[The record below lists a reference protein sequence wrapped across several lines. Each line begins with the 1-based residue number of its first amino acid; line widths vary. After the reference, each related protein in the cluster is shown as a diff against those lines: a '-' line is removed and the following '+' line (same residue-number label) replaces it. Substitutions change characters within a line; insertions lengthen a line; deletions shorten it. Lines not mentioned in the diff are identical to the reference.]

1 MTAWPAMA
9 DKWVSYNN
17 DAMHFSPKRRSPI
30 FQSFTVRLPQLTCA
44 LYRWSQLRISGHVDA
59 LLPAVY
65 SVVVM
70 AWPTSRPL
78 AVSGHMHWRG
88 WRGRERERETEE
100 AGAMRCVVNTVCGPL
115 TPLM

>member
-1 MTAWPAMA
+1 MA

-70 AWPTSRPL
+70 GGRRQDHSPWVVTCIDVAWE
-78 AVSGHMHWRG
+78 
-88 WRGRERERETEE
+88 RERERETEE